1 MSATASGPTVSVVIP
16 YSPEH
21 TPRRMLEE
29 AKRSVERQDVPTE
42 IVVVEDPEGRGPA
55 ATRNVGLDR
64 AETRYVA
71 FLDADDLWLPDKLD
85 RQLDRMRRTGAGLC
99 LEGDP
104 SMSRDDFFY
113 ELFVGDLN
121 EIMSSIVVDTEQVH
135 VRFEEELG
143 RWEDHLFALEASS
156 AGVCLCPETFTV
168 RYHETSMSADRID
181 PSHYLTEGKKYVSYV
196 SERVPEA
203 RPFLYVFYRG
213 MYFATGFYLHRDGEY
228 REAMTYFVRS
238 LRIGPSPYPVVG
250 LLGSAVFH
258 LVFDVLVR
266 RWR

>member
-168 RYHETSMSADRID
+168 RYHATSMSADRID